1 MLNKSIYTEEYRYM
15 VNRLKR
21 ARIEAGLTQIEVS
34 QLTGRS
40 QSNISKVESGQ
51 LRLDVIQLKNYAVL
65 YKKKL
70 DYFVK

>member
-1 MLNKSIYTEEYRYM
+1 MINKSIYTEEYRYM
-15 VNRLKR
+15 VNQLKK

-65 YKKKL
+65 YKRKL
-70 DYFVK
+70 DYFLK

>member
-1 MLNKSIYTEEYRYM
+1 MINKSIYTEEYRYM
-15 VNRLKR
+15 VNRLRK
-21 ARIEAGLTQIEVS
+21 ARVQVGLTQIEVS
-34 QLTGRS
+34 QLTGWS

-51 LRLDVIQLKNYAVL
+51 LRLDVVQLKNYAVL

>member
-1 MLNKSIYTEEYRYM
+1 MINKSIYTEEYRYM
-15 VNRLKR
+15 VNRLKK
-21 ARIEAGLTQIEVS
+21 ARVQAGLTQIEVS
-34 QLTGRS
+34 QLTGWS

-51 LRLDVIQLKNYAVL
+51 LRLDVVQLKNYAVL

>member
-1 MLNKSIYTEEYRYM
+1 M
-15 VNRLKR
+15 VNRLKK

>member
-1 MLNKSIYTEEYRYM
+1 M
-15 VNRLKR
+15 VNRLKK
-21 ARIEAGLTQIEVS
+21 ARVQAGLTQIEVS
-34 QLTGRS
+34 QLTGWS

-51 LRLDVIQLKNYAVL
+51 LRLDVVQLKNYAVL